1 MIDEQIN
8 IKSALAH
15 AINHN
20 NIMIDIHL
28 DEVSLVLPTKHLYE
42 LIYNRL
48 GNDMLLWLPAI
59 FNVMDVLYNQPTVDP
74 LRDPDQDFSHCMS
87 GNKIT
92 NENVMAIEHQHVGGE
107 HQDYDDDAMTG
118 SIYDSFPQGKVPG
131 AITIHTDTF
140 VSLNINKGH
149 VTISSP
155 LKTEEEDDDD
165 GGSVYFFIGEIKKLK
180 LLTAVGLERDPEI
193 CLLSMSV
200 QDAKLSFGPSIVM
213 NSTCNSHDFAAKLH
227 FNQYPSPKVLP
238 LFRSTDFKTR
248 AWPNSHSADL
258 LQLTT
263 KILFDSK
270 SNFKSINLAMFLTEG
285 SFVASS
291 PSSQSVLVDWLTDFF
306 TVVEYPVMGYVPPA
320 ILTEM
325 HFDAKQCTVDVTY
338 LQPGK
343 FQLRNRKSKIISIT
357 YIVLRAKKKR
367 N

>member
-1 MIDEQIN
+1 
-8 IKSALAH
+8 
-15 AINHN
+15 
-20 NIMIDIHL
+20 
-28 DEVSLVLPTKHLYE
+28 
-42 LIYNRL
+42 
-48 GNDMLLWLPAI
+48 
-59 FNVMDVLYNQPTVDP
+59 MDVLYNQPIVDP
-74 LRDPDQDFSHCMS
+74 LRDPDQDFSHKFS
-87 GNKIT
+87 NKIV
-92 NENVMAIEHQHVGGE
+92 NENILAIEQQQHCAEGE
-107 HQDYDDDAMTG
+107 QEFDHDDAMTG
-118 SIYDSFPQGKVPG
+118 SIYDSFPRQDSKVPG

-155 LKTEEEDDDD
+155 LKTEDEVDD
-165 GGSVYFFIGEIKKLK
+165 GGVYFFIGEIKKLK

-193 CLLSMSV
+193 CLLSTSV
-200 QDAKLSFGPSIVM
+200 QDAKLSFGPSIVL

-238 LFRSTDFKTR
+238 LFRSTDFITR
-248 AWPNSHSADL
+248 AWPNSHCTDL

-338 LQPGK
+338 LQPGI
-343 FQLRNRKSKIISIT
+343 FLIFP
-357 YIVLRAKKKR
+357 
-367 N
+367 